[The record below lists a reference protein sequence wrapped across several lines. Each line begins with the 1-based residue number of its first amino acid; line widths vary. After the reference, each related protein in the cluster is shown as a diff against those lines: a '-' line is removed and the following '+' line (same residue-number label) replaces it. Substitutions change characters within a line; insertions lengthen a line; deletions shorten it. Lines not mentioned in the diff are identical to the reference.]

1 LKCNVYCA
9 KTASDIDRT
18 PQSDTTPQRAKNQT
32 HSKSS
37 DGSLIESASDRLDAS
52 AGNANAQVT
61 TGHAVQAVQ
70 TRQQTKHADS
80 DDHQQDRKSTGLQ
93 TKRNL
98 KPIRDRQQTDTE
110 DTEFK
115 RLTNIDMNDNETDDQ
130 PILMQYIHNEF

>member
-1 LKCNVYCA
+1 MKCNVNCA

-80 DDHQQDRKSTGLQ
+80 DDHQQDRESTGLQ
-93 TKRNL
+93 TDKTKSETDTRQTACRQTQKTRNL
-98 KPIRDRQQTDTE
+98 KDLQT
-110 DTEFK
+110 
-115 RLTNIDMNDNETDDQ
+115 
-130 PILMQYIHNEF
+130 